1 MDQEKALSHSH
12 DCAECS
18 DAARRSS
25 YRLRL
30 MLSHIQSIE
39 RERELQE
46 ESHRKAVAG
55 LRKHIIDLE
64 QTFSWRI
71 TAPLRLLRKFFRS
84 R

>member
-1 MDQEKALSHSH
+1 
-12 DCAECS
+12 
-18 DAARRSS
+18 
-25 YRLRL
+25 